1 MPVVCIKMHPLD
13 ASAYRYSVTAQIC
26 AVFTDRFL
34 DLKFR
39 DIQKRPWS
47 EMSTAPKRQVYGRG
61 RGDPVLVKSAVDD
74 LRAVNFKDLVLLR
87 SADMGSLAF
96 VFGYCGQGYPC
107 SKIKSTLRAKLT
119 IERMSAKIISNLV
132 NY

>member
-1 MPVVCIKMHPLD
+1 
-13 ASAYRYSVTAQIC
+13 
-26 AVFTDRFL
+26 
-34 DLKFR
+34 
-39 DIQKRPWS
+39 
-47 EMSTAPKRQVYGRG
+47 MSMALKRQVYGRG

>member
-1 MPVVCIKMHPLD
+1 MHPLA

-26 AVFTDRFL
+26 AAFTDRFL

-47 EMSTAPKRQVYGRG
+47 DMSTALKRQVYGRG
-61 RGDPVLVKSAVDD
+61 RGDLFEVESITAD
-74 LRAVNFKDLVLLR
+74 LIALYLRDLVLLR

-107 SKIKSTLRAKLT
+107 SKIKSTLSTKLT
-119 IERMSAKIISNLV
+119 DGITSVTIISNLL

>member
-1 MPVVCIKMHPLD
+1 
-13 ASAYRYSVTAQIC
+13 
-26 AVFTDRFL
+26 
-34 DLKFR
+34 
-39 DIQKRPWS
+39 
-47 EMSTAPKRQVYGRG
+47 MSMALKRQVYGRG

-74 LRAVNFKDLVLLR
+74 LRAVNFRDLVLLR

-107 SKIKSTLRAKLT
+107 SKIKSTLSTKLT
-119 IERMSAKIISNLV
+119 DGIMSVSIISKLL

>member
-1 MPVVCIKMHPLD
+1 
-13 ASAYRYSVTAQIC
+13 
-26 AVFTDRFL
+26 
-34 DLKFR
+34 
-39 DIQKRPWS
+39 
-47 EMSTAPKRQVYGRG
+47 MSKALKRQVYGQG

-107 SKIKSTLRAKLT
+107 SKIKSTLSAKLT
-119 IERMSAKIISNLV
+119 DGIMSVSIISKLL

>member
-1 MPVVCIKMHPLD
+1 MAL
-13 ASAYRYSVTAQIC
+13 
-26 AVFTDRFL
+26 
-34 DLKFR
+34 
-39 DIQKRPWS
+39 
-47 EMSTAPKRQVYGRG
+47 KRQVYGRG

-107 SKIKSTLRAKLT
+107 SKIKSTLSTKLT
-119 IERMSAKIISNLV
+119 DGITSVNIISNLL

>member
-1 MPVVCIKMHPLD
+1 
-13 ASAYRYSVTAQIC
+13 
-26 AVFTDRFL
+26 
-34 DLKFR
+34 
-39 DIQKRPWS
+39 
-47 EMSTAPKRQVYGRG
+47 MSTAPKRQVYGRG

-107 SKIKSTLRAKLT
+107 SKIKSTLSTKLT
-119 IERMSAKIISNLV
+119 DGITSVTIISNLL